1 MHSRPALHIIRAGT
15 AAAGYEAACE
25 AEDKI
30 QRFVAMMAPLGWK
43 IIEYGHTESHRATTH
58 ITLLTAKELA
68 STNCPASSL
77 FRQRVINVLPV
88 TVRDGDIICHLAG
101 VDAEVAAVTPRC
113 HQVECG
119 VAAHST
125 GVIAHRI
132 FVSTAWLHWHRGL
145 HGSFNPPL
153 GPNYDFVVPDYYDPA
168 DWPVVPT
175 AATGSDA
182 YVLFFGDGDDLER
195 SFLAEVARQMPDTK
209 FVAYGPAAI
218 EGANIVSATSRQD
231 AMMRQ
236 DPSAWHRG
244 SRANLL
250 GHATVLLSSTMNCRA
265 VIEAQLCGTPVV
277 ASNYCAYE
285 LAIEEGRT
293 GYRCA
298 TLAEYVQAI
307 RLAGG
312 LDRGYTARRARAI
325 YSLEAVGPQYNNALL
340 QIADLGC
347 DKPVKSLA
355 APTKPC
361 PWPAEIIVLAENA
374 ELTESTAL
382 AENAELTESTALA
395 VPIESAELAEST
407 ALAELTESAELAEST
422 ALTEPMPKAP
432 PAYSSEQYDEDFHR
446 SILEEEAPQAAAI
459 AKFICNYLC
468 PGSVADYGASSGL
481 YLKAV
486 WDIAPE
492 LQLVG
497 YEYALAA
504 IKMRV
509 WANIVECD
517 LTQEGSTDEGAPTIW
532 RFEATLG
539 AGAHANSRRQ
549 RVGICLEVL
558 EHIDDVHWRT
568 VLDNITRHCDVLIFS
583 AALPGQGGVGHI
595 NCRPKSDWQKRFASL
610 GWHINLDLTTA
621 LVCTVQTVRHMGW
634 LTRNVMCL
642 TK

>member
-1 MHSRPALHIIRAGT
+1 MYSRPALHIIRAGT
-15 AAAGYEAACE
+15 AAADYGAACE

-30 QRFVAMMAPLGWK
+30 QRFVSMMTPLGWK

-68 STNCPASSL
+68 STNRPASSL
-77 FRQRVINVLPV
+77 FRQRVIDVLPV

-101 VDAEVAAVTPRC
+101 VDAEVAAITPRC

-125 GVIAHRI
+125 GVATHRI

-145 HGSFNPPL
+145 GSFNTPL

-175 AATGSDA
+175 AAAGSDA
-182 YVLFFGDGDDLER
+182 YVLFFEDDDGDGLGR

-209 FVAYGPAAI
+209 FVAYGSAAI

-231 AMMRQ
+231 AMTRQ
-236 DPSAWHRG
+236 GPNAWRRG
-244 SRANLL
+244 TRADLM
-250 GHATVLLSSTMNCRA
+250 GHATVLLATTMNGRE

-307 RLAGG
+307 RLSAG
-312 LDRGYTARRARAI
+312 LDRGYTARRARAL
-325 YSLEAVGPQYNNALL
+325 YSLEAIGPQYNNALL
-340 QIADLGC
+340 QIAGLEWDR
-347 DKPVKSLA
+347 PVKALA

-361 PWPAEIIVLAENA
+361 PWAAESAAPAKSAVPA
-374 ELTESTAL
+374 ELTK
-382 AENAELTESTALA
+382 
-395 VPIESAELAEST
+395 SAA
-407 ALAELTESAELAEST
+407 SAKQ
-422 ALTEPMPKAP
+422 MPKVP
-432 PAYSSEQYDEDFHR
+432 PACSSEQYDEDFHR

-509 WANIVECD
+509 WTNIVECD

-532 RFEATLG
+532 GVESPLG
-539 AGAHANSRRQ
+539 AGAHASSRRQ

-595 NCRPKSDWQKRFASL
+595 NCRPKSDWQKRFATL
-610 GWHINLDLTTA
+610 GWHIDLDLTTA
-621 LVCTVQTVRHMGW
+621 LVCTVQAVRHMGW
-634 LTRNVMCL
+634 LPRNVMCL

>member
-1 MHSRPALHIIRAGT
+1 MYSRPALHIIRAGT
-15 AAAGYEAACE
+15 AAAGYEAACD

-68 STNCPASSL
+68 STDRPASSL
-77 FRQRVINVLPV
+77 FRQRVLNVLPV

-101 VDAEVAAVTPRC
+101 VDAEVAAITPRC

-125 GVIAHRI
+125 GVATHRI

-145 HGSFNPPL
+145 GSFNTPL
-153 GPNYDFVVPDYYDPA
+153 GPNYDFVAPDYYDPA
-168 DWPVVPT
+168 DWPVVPM
-175 AATGSDA
+175 AAAGSDAASDA
-182 YVLFFGDGDDLER
+182 YVLFFGDGDGLGR

-209 FVAYGPAAI
+209 FVAYGSAAI
-218 EGANIVSATSRQD
+218 EGANIVSATSRQA
-231 AMMRQ
+231 AMTRQ
-236 DPSAWHRG
+236 DPNAWHRG
-244 SRANLL
+244 TRADLL
-250 GHATVLLSSTMNCRA
+250 GHATVLLATTMDGRE

-307 RLAGG
+307 RLAAG
-312 LDRGYTARRARAI
+312 LDRGYTARRARAL

-340 QIADLGC
+340 QIAGLGW
-347 DKPVKSLA
+347 DKTVKALVASTKPRTWSAESA
-355 APTKPC
+355 AP
-361 PWPAEIIVLAENA
+361 AEQR
-374 ELTESTAL
+374 
-382 AENAELTESTALA
+382 
-395 VPIESAELAEST
+395 
-407 ALAELTESAELAEST
+407 
-422 ALTEPMPKAP
+422 PKAP

-459 AKFICNYLC
+459 AKFICGYLC

-509 WANIVECD
+509 WSNIVECD
-517 LTQEGSTDEGAPTIW
+517 LTQEGSTDEGAPVISE
-532 RFEATLG
+532 FEAPPG
-539 AGAHANSRRQ
+539 AGAHASSRRQ

-595 NCRPKSDWQKRFASL
+595 NCRPKSDWQKRFATL
-610 GWHINLDLTTA
+610 GWHIDLDLTTA
-621 LVCTVQTVRHMGW
+621 LVCTVQAVRHMGW
-634 LTRNVMCL
+634 LPRNVMCL

>member
-1 MHSRPALHIIRAGT
+1 M
-15 AAAGYEAACE
+15 
-25 AEDKI
+25 
-30 QRFVAMMAPLGWK
+30 AMMAPLGWK

-68 STNCPASSL
+68 STDRPASSL
-77 FRQRVINVLPV
+77 FRQRVLNVLPV

-101 VDAEVAAVTPRC
+101 VDAEVAAITPRC

-125 GVIAHRI
+125 GVATHRI

-145 HGSFNPPL
+145 GSFNTPL
-153 GPNYDFVVPDYYDPA
+153 GPNYDFVAPDYYDPA
-168 DWPVVPT
+168 DWPVVPM
-175 AATGSDA
+175 AAAGSDAASDA
-182 YVLFFGDGDDLER
+182 YVLFFGDGDGLGR

-209 FVAYGPAAI
+209 FVAYGSAAI
-218 EGANIVSATSRQD
+218 EGANIVSATSRQA
-231 AMMRQ
+231 AMTRQ
-236 DPSAWHRG
+236 DPNAWHRG
-244 SRANLL
+244 TRADLL
-250 GHATVLLSSTMNCRA
+250 GHATVLLATTMDGRE

-307 RLAGG
+307 RLAAG
-312 LDRGYTARRARAI
+312 LDRGYTARRARAL

-340 QIADLGC
+340 QIAGLGW
-347 DKPVKSLA
+347 DKTVKALVASTKPRTWSAESA
-355 APTKPC
+355 AP
-361 PWPAEIIVLAENA
+361 AEQR
-374 ELTESTAL
+374 
-382 AENAELTESTALA
+382 
-395 VPIESAELAEST
+395 
-407 ALAELTESAELAEST
+407 
-422 ALTEPMPKAP
+422 PKAP

-459 AKFICNYLC
+459 AKFICGYLC

-509 WANIVECD
+509 WSNIVECD
-517 LTQEGSTDEGAPTIW
+517 LTQEGSTDEGAPVISE
-532 RFEATLG
+532 FEAPPG
-539 AGAHANSRRQ
+539 AGAHASSRRQ

-595 NCRPKSDWQKRFASL
+595 NCRPKSDWQKRFATL
-610 GWHINLDLTTA
+610 GWHIDLDLTTA
-621 LVCTVQTVRHMGW
+621 LVCTVQAVRHMGW
-634 LTRNVMCL
+634 LPRNVMCL